1 MRFAI
6 IDGYVDEPTCL
17 GVPFF
22 VSTYIRYAAGAL
34 VSAGITDISY
44 LTIEQVRESQYALHD
59 FDYAVIIA
67 GNPVPGKYLGG
78 MPIKEYE
85 FDKIAAANNK
95 TRFIIGGPILLDPL
109 PLHTDNIS
117 YAEGDIEKYLYLK
130 FGGGD
135 SSGFTRTI
143 GDLNRFAAAGAFIVE
158 QHPRYP
164 DIICEI
170 ETGRGC
176 PRANHCSFCIEGTYP
191 VDFRSP
197 DDVVAE
203 MKELE
208 RHGIRHFRLGKQAD
222 FYAYGSDMSSM
233 KDGFPKPDPGII
245 ERLYLGIK
253 DSLSSLETLHLDN
266 VNPGTIAR
274 YPSESELITRTI
286 AENNTPGDVAALG
299 MESADPKVIALNG
312 LKASAGQVGFAVGM
326 INGFGGIRADGIP
339 KFLPG
344 INLIQGLSG
353 EGKGTFAL
361 NYQFLKSLLDNGMML
376 RRINIRQL
384 RMNRSTEIYSKKSDK
399 KTEKIL
405 DAVFRNYREKIRTE
419 IDIPMLKKVY
429 PAGTL
434 IRNVI
439 VEQHRGPWSLA
450 RPIGTYPIVID
461 IPRELPLFS
470 KHDIFVT
477 DHRERSLI
485 GLPYPFIPE
494 KASLN
499 EWKAIPGIGRN
510 AGAVIAGRQ
519 FSARSLSGYEI
530 PPDVF
535 ARLFPEPR

>member
-22 VSTYIRYAAGAL
+22 VSTYIRYCAGAL
-34 VSAGITDISY
+34 VSAGITDIRY
-44 LTIEQVRESQYALHD
+44 RTIEQVRESQYAMQD
-59 FDYAVIIA
+59 IDYAVIIA

-85 FDKIAAANNK
+85 FDKIAAANKK
-95 TRFIIGGPILLDPL
+95 TRFISGGPILLDPL

-117 YAEGDIEKYLYLK
+117 YAEGDIEKYLYLT
-130 FGGGD
+130 FGGGNGG
-135 SSGFTRTI
+135 STRAI
-143 GDLNRFAAAGAFIVE
+143 ADLNRFATAGAFIVE

-176 PRANHCSFCIEGTYP
+176 PRADHCSFCIEGTYP
-191 VDFRSP
+191 VDFREP
-197 DDVVAE
+197 GDVVAE

-208 RHGIRHFRLGKQAD
+208 RYGIRHFRLGKQAD
-222 FYAYGSDMSSM
+222 FYTYGCDMSSM

-245 ERLYLGIK
+245 QRLYLGIK

-274 YPSESELITRTI
+274 YPMESERITRII

-312 LKASAGQVGFAVGM
+312 LKASAEQVSFAVGM
-326 INGFGGIRADGIP
+326 INGIGGIRADGIP

-361 NYQFLKSLLDNGMML
+361 NYEFLKSLLDHGMML

-384 RMNRSTEIYSKKSDK
+384 RMSRSTEIYSKKSDK
-399 KTEKIL
+399 KAEKIL

-434 IRNVI
+434 LRNVI

-450 RPIGTYPIVID
+450 RPLGTYPIVID

-485 GLPYPFIPE
+485 GLTFPFIPE

-510 AGAVIAGRQ
+510 AGAVIAGRL
-519 FSARSLSGYEI
+519 FSAQSLSGYDI

-535 ARLFPEPR
+535 ARLFPESF